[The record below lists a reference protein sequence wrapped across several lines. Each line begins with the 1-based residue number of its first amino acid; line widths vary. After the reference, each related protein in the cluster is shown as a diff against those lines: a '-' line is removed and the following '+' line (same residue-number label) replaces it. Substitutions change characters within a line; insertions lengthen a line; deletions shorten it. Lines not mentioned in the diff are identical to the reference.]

1 VGAARVLAS
10 VPPHTLLVNV
20 GQRPPRLHPTPTHAP
35 QLPPPPGRCCRWK
48 EALWLATRGGA
59 RALALDEMVGS
70 LEAGKE
76 FDALVIDAGGG
87 AGFDLFPGR
96 DGPLQMLEKF
106 LNNGDDRHIAAVY
119 VQGRRVV
126 GG

>member
-1 VGAARVLAS
+1 
-10 VPPHTLLVNV
+10 
-20 GQRPPRLHPTPTHAP
+20 
-35 QLPPPPGRCCRWK
+35 
-48 EALWLATRGGA
+48 
-59 RALALDEMVGS
+59 MVGS